1 MCGDRAYK
9 AVTGRLTSYC
19 GRIRT
24 SVPEARSAAIY
35 SSGQQR
41 NAQAGHGGFAQRQ
54 RAVRIERAIDPDRSA
69 ALANKRPNTIML
81 IRAEMG

>member
-9 AVTGRLTSYC
+9 AVTGRLTRVAE
-19 GRIRT
+19 G
-24 SVPEARSAAIY
+24 SAKVFPRRAPRQYIFWE
-35 SSGQQR
+35 QR
-41 NAQAGHGGFAQRQ
+41 NAQAGHGGFAERQ
-54 RAVRIERAIDPDRSA
+54 RAVRIERAVDPDRSA